1 MGVGSAHRGLDGN
14 ARLALIIYHARLRPY
29 LRCRQPH
36 DQELIQPEN
45 HPPLVRVVW
54 PAKTSIIPPARFPAA
69 AAEAARLFA
78 SASTK
83 LSQLKAQR

>member
-1 MGVGSAHRGLDGN
+1 MT
-14 ARLALIIYHARLRPY
+14 I
-29 LRCRQPH
+29 
-36 DQELIQPEN
+36 ELIQPDN
-45 HPPLVRVVW
+45 HPPVVRVVW
-54 PAKTSIIPPARFPAA
+54 PAKTSITPPARFPAA

>member
-1 MGVGSAHRGLDGN
+1 MRSSSTI
-14 ARLALIIYHARLRPY
+14 LAKGPINGADTLTIELV
-29 LRCRQPH
+29 QP
-36 DQELIQPEN
+36 DN
-45 HPPLVRVVW
+45 HPPVVRVVW